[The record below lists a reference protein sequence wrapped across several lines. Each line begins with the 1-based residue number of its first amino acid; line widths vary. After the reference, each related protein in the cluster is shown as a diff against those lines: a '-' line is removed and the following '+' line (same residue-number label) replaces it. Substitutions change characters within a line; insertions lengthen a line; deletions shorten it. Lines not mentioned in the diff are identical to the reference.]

1 MKAPR
6 YLHRIVGAY
15 DEARNG
21 SGAKVPAKLRTLL
34 VAVDQAVPAGYWLS
48 PYLFAGETPRVQV
61 LLPNSRDSVAEVE
74 GAVLTIMDSLTL
86 EALPAI
92 DETQAPTDED
102 DEDDGGDE
110 GETRIGTPVAEKT
123 DKRTPTAEKP
133 KTKAA
138 RTLELIKRKRGATT
152 ADLIKATGWLPHTLR
167 AHIAVEMRRKGGLD
181 VRAERSGKVTTYR
194 LAPPASGQTQP
205 PCIV

>member
-6 YLHRIVGAY
+6 YQHRIVGAY

-61 LLPNSRDSVAEVE
+61 LRPNSRDSVAEVE
-74 GAVLTIMDSLTL
+74 GPALTIMDSIGL
-86 EALPAI
+86 EALPAL
-92 DETQAPTDED
+92 DETPAPAD
-102 DEDDGGDE
+102 DDDGGE
-110 GETRIGTPVAEKT
+110 GEDRIGTPVAGET
-123 DKRTPTAEKP
+123 DKRTPTAEKKP
-133 KTKAA
+133 QTKAA
-138 RTLELIKRKRGATT
+138 KTLALISRKRGATT
-152 ADLIKATGWLPHTLR
+152 ADLVKATGWLPHTLR

-181 VRAERSGKVTTYR
+181 IIADRSGKVTTYR
-194 LAPPASGQTQP
+194 LAPPPSGQTQP
-205 PCIV
+205 PAIV